1 MNAPIIE
8 KPLQSRL
15 VSLDQFRGYAIFSM
29 ILVNVLGHFQAMPW
43 MLKHHAT
50 GFSYADLVA
59 PVFVFV
65 VGIGFRMSLL
75 RRIARDG
82 RQAAYRA
89 AVRRYLILAGLGCL
103 YGGLHF
109 RAGVWDALMDIGC
122 SGLLALPFLE
132 RSARVRL
139 FAAAG
144 YLALY
149 QLIYSFTGY
158 GEWVVSRS
166 MNGGPLG
173 PLSWVFMLLLG
184 TLAGDLML
192 RGDRRRILWHGLVW
206 ALLLSV
212 LGWAFRAEWPGLKL
226 FWPFSPYM
234 MSVPYPLYATGL
246 AFALLIAFY
255 LLCDVAGWRFPHLS
269 LLGRNPLV
277 LYLLQALLVVLVR
290 VIFPSTLNLPRAILV
305 FAGVYTVCY
314 WAAWGMHRR
323 GIIVKI

>member
-1 MNAPIIE
+1 
-8 KPLQSRL
+8 
-15 VSLDQFRGYAIFSM
+15 
-29 ILVNVLGHFQAMPW
+29 
-43 MLKHHAT
+43 
-50 GFSYADLVA
+50 
-59 PVFVFV
+59 
-65 VGIGFRMSLL
+65 MSLL
-75 RRIARDG
+75 RRIEQDG

-139 FAAAG
+139 AAAIL
-144 YLALY
+144 YLTLY
-149 QLIYSFTGY
+149 QTLYSYTGY
-158 GEWVVSRS
+158 GAWVVSRS
-166 MNGGPLG
+166 INGGPLG

-184 TLAGDLML
+184 SLAGDLIL
-192 RGDRRRILWHGLVW
+192 QGGRRR
-206 ALLLSV
+206 LLLHALGWAVALSA
-212 LGWAFRAEWPGLKL
+212 LGWAFRAEWPGWKA

-234 MSVPYPLYATGL
+234 MSVPFPLYATGL
-246 AFALLIAFY
+246 AFALMAGFY
-255 LLCDVAGWRFPHLS
+255 LLCDVAGWQFPHLT

-290 VIFPSTLNLPRAILV
+290 VIFPSETGVAGALLV
-305 FAGVYTVCY
+305 FAGVYAACY
-314 WAAWGMHRR
+314 LTAWLMHRR

>member
-1 MNAPIIE
+1 MPGKSAP
-8 KPLQSRL
+8 PRL

-29 ILVNVLGHFQAMPW
+29 ILVNVLGHFHAMPW

-65 VGIGFRMSLL
+65 VGIGFRMSIL
-75 RRIARDG
+75 RRIEQDG
-82 RQAAYRA
+82 RRAAYRA
-89 AVRRYLILAGLGCL
+89 AVRRYLILAGLGSL

-139 FAAAG
+139 AAAIF
-144 YLALY
+144 YLTLY
-149 QLIYSFTGY
+149 QTLYSYTGY
-158 GEWVVSRS
+158 GAWVVSRS
-166 MNGGPLG
+166 INGGPLG

-184 TLAGDLML
+184 SLAGDLIL
-192 RGDRRRILWHGLVW
+192 QGGRRRLLLHALGW
-206 ALLLSV
+206 AVALSV
-212 LGWAFRAEWPGLKL
+212 LGWAFRAEWPGWKA

-234 MSVPYPLYATGL
+234 MSVPFPLYATGL
-246 AFALLIAFY
+246 AFALMAGFY
-255 LLCDVAGWRFPHLS
+255 LLCDVAGWRIPHLT

-290 VIFPSTLNLPRAILV
+290 VIFPSETGVAGALLA
-305 FAGVYTVCY
+305 FAGVYAACY
-314 WAAWGMHRR
+314 LTAWLMHRR